1 MKRRGEK
8 KRGSE
13 VMEVQILVET
23 GEEEEEEE
31 EENVSDLT
39 SLDITNTGRTT

>member
-13 VMEVQILVET
+13 VMEVQIWVET

-31 EENVSDLT
+31 EERWRRCFRVK
-39 SLDITNTGRTT
+39 TTFVI

>member
-13 VMEVQILVET
+13 VMEVQIWVET

-31 EENVSDLT
+31 ERWRRCFRVK
-39 SLDITNTGRTT
+39 TTFVI